1 MCASEVDKF
10 SRNDYRSTFFLTFS
24 IDTILCF
31 ANDDVYDKTRA
42 VLHRFHDQNY
52 LTLF

>member
-24 IDTILCF
+24 IDTG
-31 ANDDVYDKTRA
+31 
-42 VLHRFHDQNY
+42 VLELAYEWGGKIKGGGAKDMNFK
-52 LTLF
+52 